1 MLKTL
6 FAWIL
11 GSGIRLSY
19 TIRFRPGGR
28 KKRIPGA
35 R

>member
-6 FAWIL
+6 LAWIL
-11 GSGIRLSY
+11 GKGIRLSY

-28 KKRIPGA
+28 NKRFPNTE
-35 R
+35 